1 MTYDAS
7 TQAEFDRCTCLVK
20 FGIALPNSGPLA
32 SVSNIERLAAEAE
45 ELGFD
50 TLLVH
55 DHISYDTE
63 WLGHRTSGLARPHAE
78 IEPDLYESL
87 TTLAYAAAATRTIR
101 LGTAILV
108 LPLRDPRVL
117 ARQIIT
123 LQALSR
129 GRLSLGVGSGDY
141 PAEFRIM
148 QTPYR
153 EKAAYTREH
162 LEALR
167 AILPGGRAG
176 YRGEHIAFENG
187 SFFPR
192 VAPIPILMGGGI
204 RANPRTG
211 GPELF
216 EPPIHTLART
226 CDGWIPEGP
235 PELIGEGI
243 ALVARLVREYGRGE
257 VDMEIRA
264 QSPLFLGD
272 DETAMAKLGRGN
284 DYELV
289 GSIDTVVRLL
299 VRYRKAGVDAM
310 NLRCFG
316 ADEASYFRMIRTFA
330 AEIMPVFQ

>member
-1 MTYDAS
+1 MR
-7 TQAEFDRCTCLVK
+7 FDSGICGVK

-32 SVSNIERLAAEAE
+32 SISNIDRLAAEAE
-45 ELGFD
+45 DLGFD

-63 WLGHRTSGLARPHAE
+63 WLGHRTSGLVQPHAE

-87 TTLAYAAAATRTIR
+87 TTLAYAAAATRSIR
-101 LGTAILV
+101 LGTSILV
-108 LPLRDPRVL
+108 LPLRDPRVV

-141 PAEFRIM
+141 PTEFRIM

-153 EKAAYTREH
+153 EKAAYTKEH
-162 LEALR
+162 LDALR

-176 YRGEHIAFENG
+176 YRGERVAFENG
-187 SFFPR
+187 AFFPR

-204 RANPRTG
+204 RANPQTG
-211 GPELF
+211 SPELF
-216 EPPIHTLART
+216 EPPIRTLART

-243 ALVARLVREYGRGE
+243 VLVARLVREYGRDD

-264 QSPLFLGD
+264 QSPLYLGD
-272 DETAMAKLGRGN
+272 DRTAMAKLGRGN

-289 GSIDTVVRLL
+289 GSIDTVTGLL

-310 NLRCFG
+310 NLRCFA
-316 ADEASYFRMIRTFA
+316 ADEASYFTMIRTFA
-330 AEIMPVFQ
+330 REIMPGFQ

>member
-1 MTYDAS
+1 M
-7 TQAEFDRCTCLVK
+7 K

-32 SVSNIERLAAEAE
+32 SVSHIDRLAAEAE

-63 WLGHRTSGLARPHAE
+63 WLGHRTSGLVAPHAA
-78 IEPDLYESL
+78 IEPNLYESL

-117 ARQIIT
+117 ARQVIT

-141 PAEFRIM
+141 PTEFRIM

-167 AILPGGRAG
+167 AILPGGRAA

-204 RANPRTG
+204 RTNPRTG
-211 GPELF
+211 SPELF
-216 EPPIHTLART
+216 EPPIRTLART

-243 ALVARLVREYGRGE
+243 ALIAKLVREYGRDN

-264 QSPLFLGD
+264 QSPLYLGD

-289 GSIDTVVRLL
+289 GSIDTVMELL
-299 VRYRKAGVDAM
+299 VRYRRAGVDAL

-316 ADEASYFRMIRTFA
+316 DDEASYFTMIRTFA
-330 AEIMPVFQ
+330 REIMPVFQ

>member
-1 MTYDAS
+1 M
-7 TQAEFDRCTCLVK
+7 K

-32 SVSNIERLAAEAE
+32 SVSHIDRLAAEAE

-63 WLGHRTSGLARPHAE
+63 WFGHRTSGLAPPHAE
-78 IEPDLYESL
+78 IEPNLYESL

-141 PAEFRIM
+141 PTEFRIM

-176 YRGEHIAFENG
+176 YRGEHVAFENG

-211 GPELF
+211 SPELF
-216 EPPIHTLART
+216 EPPIRTLART

-243 ALVARLVREYGRGE
+243 ALVAKLVREYGRDE

-264 QSPLFLGD
+264 QSPLYLGD

-289 GSIDTVVRLL
+289 GSIDTVMELL
-299 VRYRKAGVDAM
+299 VRYRRAGVDAM

-316 ADEASYFRMIRTFA
+316 DDEASYFTMIRTFA
-330 AEIMPVFQ
+330 REIMPVFQ

>member
-1 MTYDAS
+1 M
-7 TQAEFDRCTCLVK
+7 K

-32 SVSNIERLAAEAE
+32 NVSNIDRVAAEAE

-63 WLGHRTSGLARPHAE
+63 WLGHRTSGLVQPHAE

-117 ARQIIT
+117 ARQILT
-123 LQALSR
+123 VQALSR
-129 GRLSLGVGSGDY
+129 GRLSLGIGSGDY
-141 PAEFRIM
+141 PTEFRVM
-148 QTPYR
+148 QAPYR

-162 LEALR
+162 LDALR
-167 AILPGGRAG
+167 AILPGGRAD
-176 YRGEHIAFENG
+176 YRGERVAFENG

-211 GPELF
+211 VPELF
-216 EPPIHTLART
+216 EPPLRTLVRT

-235 PELIGEGI
+235 PELIRDGI
-243 ALVARLVREYGRGE
+243 ALIARLVREFGRGG

-264 QSPLFLGD
+264 QSPLYLGQ
-272 DETAMAKLGRGN
+272 DETSMARLGRGN
-284 DYELV
+284 DHELV
-289 GSIDTVVRLL
+289 GSIDTVARLL
-299 VRYRKAGVDAM
+299 DRYRTAGVDAM
-310 NLRCFG
+310 NLRCF
-316 ADEASYFRMIRTFA
+316 ADDEDSYFAMIRTFA
-330 AEIMPVFQ
+330 REIMPAFQ

>member
-1 MTYDAS
+1 MR
-7 TQAEFDRCTCLVK
+7 FDSGICGVK

-32 SVSNIERLAAEAE
+32 SISNIDRLAAEAE
-45 ELGFD
+45 DLGFD

-63 WLGHRTSGLARPHAE
+63 WLGHRTSGLVQPHAE

-87 TTLAYAAAATRTIR
+87 TTLAYAASATRSIR
-101 LGTAILV
+101 LGTSILV
-108 LPLRDPRVL
+108 LPLRDPRVV

-141 PAEFRIM
+141 PTEFRIM

-162 LEALR
+162 LDALR

-176 YRGEHIAFENG
+176 YRGERVAFENG
-187 SFFPR
+187 AFFPR

-211 GPELF
+211 SPELF
-216 EPPIHTLART
+216 EPPIRTLART

-243 ALVARLVREYGRGE
+243 VLVARLVREYGRDD

-264 QSPLFLGD
+264 QSPLYLGD
-272 DETAMAKLGRGN
+272 DRTAMAKLGRGN

-289 GSIDTVVRLL
+289 GSIDTVTGLL

-310 NLRCFG
+310 NLRCFA
-316 ADEASYFRMIRTFA
+316 ADEASYFTMIRTFA
-330 AEIMPVFQ
+330 REIMPGFQ

>member
-1 MTYDAS
+1 M
-7 TQAEFDRCTCLVK
+7 K

-32 SVSNIERLAAEAE
+32 SVSNIDRLAAEAE
-45 ELGFD
+45 DLGFD
-50 TLLVH
+50 MLLVH
-55 DHISYDTE
+55 DHVSYDTE
-63 WLGHRTSGLARPHAE
+63 WLGHRTSGLAQPHAE

-87 TTLAYAAAATRTIR
+87 TTLAYAAAATHSIR

-117 ARQIIT
+117 ARQVIT

-141 PAEFRIM
+141 PTEFQVM

-162 LEALR
+162 LDALR
-167 AILPGGRAG
+167 AILPGGRADF
-176 YRGEHIAFENG
+176 RGGHVAFERG

-192 VAPIPILMGGGI
+192 VAPVPILMGGGI
-204 RANPRTG
+204 RANPHTG
-211 GPELF
+211 GTELF
-216 EPPIHTLART
+216 EPPIRTLART

-235 PELIGEGI
+235 PELIAEGI
-243 ALVARLVREYGRGE
+243 ALIEKLVRECGRDE
-257 VDMEIRA
+257 VEMEIRA
-264 QSPLFLGD
+264 QSPLYLGD

-289 GSIDTVVRLL
+289 GSVDTVMGLL
-299 VRYRKAGVDAM
+299 ARYDSAGVDAM
-310 NLRCFG
+310 NLRCFA
-316 ADEASYFRMIRTFA
+316 ADESAYFATIRTVA
-330 AEIMPVFQ
+330 REIMPAFG

>member
-1 MTYDAS
+1 M
-7 TQAEFDRCTCLVK
+7 K

-32 SVSNIERLAAEAE
+32 NASNIDRLAGEAE
-45 ELGFD
+45 DLGFD
-50 TLLVH
+50 ALLVH
-55 DHISYDTE
+55 DHISYDTD
-63 WLGHRTSGLARPHAE
+63 WLGHRTSGLVQPHAA

-153 EKAAYTREH
+153 EKAADTTER

-167 AILPGGRAG
+167 AILPGGRTG
-176 YRGEHIAFENG
+176 FRGEHVAFEGG

-192 VAPIPILMGGGI
+192 VAPVPILMGGGI
-204 RANPRTG
+204 RANPHTG
-211 GPELF
+211 APELF
-216 EPPIHTLART
+216 KPPVRTLART

-235 PELIGEGI
+235 PELIAEGI
-243 ALVARLVREYGRGE
+243 ALIAKLVREYGRDEAG
-257 VDMEIRA
+257 MEIRA
-264 QSPLFLGD
+264 QSPLYLGD
-272 DETAMAKLGRGN
+272 DETAMAKLGRGH

-289 GSIDTVVRLL
+289 GSIDTVMELL
-299 VRYRKAGVDAM
+299 VRYRSAGVDAM

-316 ADEASYFRMIRTFA
+316 DDEASYFTMIRTFA
-330 AEIMPVFQ
+330 REIMPAFR

>member
-1 MTYDAS
+1 M
-7 TQAEFDRCTCLVK
+7 K

-32 SVSNIERLAAEAE
+32 SVSNIDRLAVEAE

-50 TLLVH
+50 ALLVH

-63 WLGHRTSGLARPHAE
+63 WLGHRTSGLAQPHAE

-101 LGTAILV
+101 LGTSILV
-108 LPLRDPRVL
+108 LPLRDPRVA

-141 PAEFRIM
+141 PTEFRVM

-176 YRGEHIAFENG
+176 YRGKHVAFENG

-211 GPELF
+211 DQELF

-235 PELIGEGI
+235 PELIGEGV
-243 ALVARLVREYGRGE
+243 ALIARLRREYGRHE

-264 QSPLFLGD
+264 QSPLYLGD
-272 DETAMAKLGRGN
+272 DQTAMARLGRGN
-284 DYELV
+284 DFELA
-289 GSIDTVVRLL
+289 GSIDTVMGLL
-299 VRYRKAGVDAM
+299 DRYREAGVDAM
-310 NLRCFG
+310 NLRCF
-316 ADEASYFRMIRTFA
+316 ADDETSYYSMIRTFA
-330 AEIMPVFQ
+330 REIMPVFQ

>member
-1 MTYDAS
+1 M
-7 TQAEFDRCTCLVK
+7 K

-45 ELGFD
+45 DLGFD

-63 WLGHRTSGLARPHAE
+63 WLGHRTSGLVSPHAE

-141 PAEFRIM
+141 PSEFRVM

-192 VAPIPILMGGGI
+192 VAPVPILMGGGI
-204 RANPRTG
+204 RANARTG
-211 GPELF
+211 SPELF

-243 ALVARLVREYGRGE
+243 ALIARLVREHGRDE

-264 QSPLFLGD
+264 QSPLYLGD
-272 DETAMAKLGRGN
+272 DKTATARLGRGN

-289 GSIDTVVRLL
+289 GSIDTVMELL
-299 VRYRKAGVDAM
+299 VRYQRAGVDAM
-310 NLRCFG
+310 NLRCFA
-316 ADEASYFRMIRTFA
+316 ADEASYFTTIRTFA
-330 AEIMPVFQ
+330 REIMPVFR

>member
-1 MTYDAS
+1 M
-7 TQAEFDRCTCLVK
+7 K

-32 SVSNIERLAAEAE
+32 SVSHIDRLAAEAE

-63 WLGHRTSGLARPHAE
+63 WLGHRTSGLAPPHAE
-78 IEPDLYESL
+78 IEPNLYESL

-141 PAEFRIM
+141 PTEFRIM

-176 YRGEHIAFENG
+176 YRGEHVAFENG

-211 GPELF
+211 SPELF
-216 EPPIHTLART
+216 EPPIRTLART

-243 ALVARLVREYGRGE
+243 ALVAKLVREYGRDE

-264 QSPLFLGD
+264 QSPLYLGD

-289 GSIDTVVRLL
+289 GSIDTVMELL
-299 VRYRKAGVDAM
+299 VRYRRAGVDAM

-316 ADEASYFRMIRTFA
+316 DDEASYFTMIRTFA
-330 AEIMPVFQ
+330 REIMPVFQ

>member
-1 MTYDAS
+1 M
-7 TQAEFDRCTCLVK
+7 
-20 FGIALPNSGPLA
+20 
-32 SVSNIERLAAEAE
+32 
-45 ELGFD
+45 
-50 TLLVH
+50 
-55 DHISYDTE
+55 
-63 WLGHRTSGLARPHAE
+63 
-78 IEPDLYESL
+78 YESL

-176 YRGEHIAFENG
+176 YRGEHVAFENG

-211 GPELF
+211 SPELF
-216 EPPIHTLART
+216 EPPIRTLART

-243 ALVARLVREYGRGE
+243 ALVAKLVREYGRDE

-264 QSPLFLGD
+264 QSPLYLGD

-289 GSIDTVVRLL
+289 GSIDTVMELL
-299 VRYRKAGVDAM
+299 VRYRRAGVDAM

-316 ADEASYFRMIRTFA
+316 DDEASYFTMIRTFA
-330 AEIMPVFQ
+330 RDIMPVFQ

>member
-1 MTYDAS
+1 M
-7 TQAEFDRCTCLVK
+7 K

-32 SVSNIERLAAEAE
+32 SVSNIDRLASEAE
-45 ELGFD
+45 DLGFD

-63 WLGHRTSGLARPHAE
+63 WLGHRTSGLVQPHAA

-141 PAEFRIM
+141 PSEFRIM
-148 QTPYR
+148 QTPYSD
-153 EKAAYTREH
+153 KAAYTRER

-176 YRGEHIAFENG
+176 YRGAHVAFEGG

-192 VAPIPILMGGGI
+192 VAPVPILMGGGI

-211 GPELF
+211 SPELF
-216 EPPIHTLART
+216 EPPIRTLART

-243 ALVARLVREYGRGE
+243 DLIERLVREHRRGKP
-257 VDMEIRA
+257 DMEVRA
-264 QSPLFLGD
+264 QSPLYLGD
-272 DETAMAKLGRGN
+272 DETAMTKLGRGN

-289 GSIDTVVRLL
+289 GSIDTVMRLL
-299 VRYRKAGVDAM
+299 VCYERAGVHAM

-316 ADEASYFRMIRTFA
+316 ADEASFFTMIRTFA
-330 AEIMPVFQ
+330 REIMPAFQ

>member
-1 MTYDAS
+1 M
-7 TQAEFDRCTCLVK
+7 K

-32 SVSNIERLAAEAE
+32 SVSNIDRLAAEAE
-45 ELGFD
+45 DLGFD

-55 DHISYDTE
+55 DHVSYDTE
-63 WLGHRTSGLARPHAE
+63 WLGHRTSGLTQPHAE

-101 LGTAILV
+101 LGTSILV
-108 LPLRDPRVL
+108 LPLRDPRVA

-141 PAEFRIM
+141 PAEFRVM

-176 YRGEHIAFENG
+176 YRGERVSFENG
-187 SFFPR
+187 AFFPR
-192 VAPIPILMGGGI
+192 TAPVPILMGGGI

-211 GPELF
+211 SPELF
-216 EPPIHTLART
+216 EPPIRTLART

-235 PELIGEGI
+235 PELIREGI
-243 ALVARLVREYGRGE
+243 ALIARLVREYARGGAE
-257 VDMEIRA
+257 MEIRA
-264 QSPLFLGD
+264 QSPLYLGGD
-272 DETAMAKLGRGN
+272 DTAMARLGRGN
-284 DYELV
+284 DYELA
-289 GSIDTVVRLL
+289 GSVDTVMRLL
-299 VRYRKAGVDAM
+299 DRYREAGVDAM
-310 NLRCFG
+310 NLRCFAG
-316 ADEASYFRMIRTFA
+316 DEPSYFKMIRTFA
-330 AEIMPVFQ
+330 REIMPAFQQDR